1 VTEMLCEDCD
11 EVVLF
16 VAPDCED
23 GQDDGDLMC
32 VICGA
37 AISLGGV
44 LLSERAVRRV
54 AAA

>member
-1 VTEMLCEDCD
+1 VTEMLCKDCD

-16 VAPDCED
+16 VAPQCDD

-37 AISLGGV
+37 AISLGGL
-44 LLSERAVRRV
+44 LLSERAVRH
-54 AAA
+54 AAAA

>member
-1 VTEMLCEDCD
+1 VTEMLCKDCD

-37 AISLGGV
+37 AISFGGM
-44 LLSERAVRRV
+44 LLREQAVRRS

>member
-1 VTEMLCEDCD
+1 MTEMLCRDCD

-16 VAPDCED
+16 QTPLCED

-37 AISLGGV
+37 AVTLTG
-44 LLSERAVRRV
+44 LLLIEVPE
-54 AAA
+54 AA

>member
-1 VTEMLCEDCD
+1 MTELLCKDCD

-37 AISLGGV
+37 AISLGGM
-44 LLSERAVRRV
+44 LRGERTVRRV
-54 AAA
+54 SAA